1 MDLDR
6 VDRITAGAVGDP
18 GRRTFYLQA
27 RREDELVTVV
37 VEKQQVE
44 LLSTSILE
52 ILAGVDEETGKGP
65 GEEDLELEEPLEPLW
80 HAGRLSIGYDEDRDL
95 IFLQIE
101 ELVPE
106 EPEEEPEEE
115 RSEPERVRLRAT
127 REQMLA
133 LSRHAAAVVARGRPL
148 CQFCSNPMDPEG
160 HTCPAMNG
168 HGRP

>member
-1 MDLDR
+1 VDLDR

-18 GRRTFYLQA
+18 GRRTFCLQA
-27 RREDELVTVV
+27 RREHELVTVV

-106 EPEEEPEEE
+106 DEEEPEEE
-115 RSEPERVRLRAT
+115 RSEPERVRLWAT